1 MVRTRKLLP
10 AKAGKRLRSLEYGN
24 EMGVFIRFRLCTVS
38 VVNIGLG
45 SPFTTF
51 RAYRSLLSTASVR
64 RGGIPSRWEG
74 PVSSYLPKQVRDCG
88 AWNMEMKWGS
98 LLKSGSGLRPP
109 RRNRATAPGL
119 TCSASGSLIRARHRV
134 RPLRSPFTTFRAYQ
148 SLLSTASVRRG
159 GIPSR
164 WEGPVSS
171 YLPKQVRD
179 CGAWNMEMK
188 WGSLLKSGSGLR
200 PPRRN
205 RATAPGPICSAS
217 GSLIR
222 ALHRVRRGAFPSLR
236 RGLTTPLSRP
246 RPPRRSPFTMGRT
259 RKLLPAKAGKRLR
272 SLEYGN
278 EIEVFIKIGLRT
290 ASAAAESRH
299 RARPDLQ
306 RFRVPY
312 SGSAPR
318 LS

>member
-1 MVRTRKLLP
+1 MGRTRKLLP

-24 EMGVFIRFRLCTVS
+24 EMGVFIK
-38 VVNIGLG
+38 IGL
-45 SPFTTF
+45 
-51 RAYRSLLSTASVR
+51 RTASAAAESLHYVSGLPVPSLNRVR
-64 RGGIPSRWEG
+64 CGGIPSRWEG
-74 PVSSYLPKQVRDCG
+74 PVSC
-88 AWNMEMKWGS
+88 
-98 LLKSGSGLRPP
+98 
-109 RRNRATAPGL
+109 
-119 TCSASGSLIRARHRV
+119 
-134 RPLRSPFTTFRAYQ
+134 
-148 SLLSTASVRRG
+148 
-159 GIPSR
+159 
-164 WEGPVSS
+164 

-222 ALHRVRRGAFPSLR
+222 ALHRVCRKHRARESLHYVSGLPVPSLNR
-236 RGLTTPLSRP
+236 VRPL
-246 RPPRRSPFTMGRT
+246 RSPITMGRA
-259 RKLLPAKAGKRLR
+259 RKILPAKAGKRLR

-278 EIEVFIKIGLRT
+278 EMGVFIKIGLRT

-306 RFRVPY
+306 RFRVPH